1 MSDFTLL
8 IGLFGRSVGLV
19 STLFFVGRESLFFS
33 FSLFFLWRI
42 ILEHYHFN
50 EKNSPLT
57 MNRTGRA
64 RTYRRQVR
72 SDYKLYKGLS
82 PLNILQI
89 FVKKGEKKL
98 IE

>member
-1 MSDFTLL
+1 
-8 IGLFGRSVGLV
+8 
-19 STLFFVGRESLFFS
+19 
-33 FSLFFLWRI
+33 
-42 ILEHYHFN
+42 
-50 EKNSPLT
+50 

>member
-1 MSDFTLL
+1 
-8 IGLFGRSVGLV
+8 
-19 STLFFVGRESLFFS
+19 
-33 FSLFFLWRI
+33 
-42 ILEHYHFN
+42 
-50 EKNSPLT
+50 

-72 SDYKLYKGLS
+72 LDYKFYKGLS